1 MATWVDIDDVHF
13 TKIREV
19 AIVTENMRKRS
30 ECKGSVH
37 DQAKKFLT
45 VMDMSNIPPGIRPS
59 MLILVFD
66 KYHAETQFCSLS
78 LRHTTSTHAPLE

>member
-13 TKIREV
+13 AKIREV

-45 VMDMSNIPPGIRPS
+45 VMDS
-59 MLILVFD
+59 LIYLLVSGLP
-66 KYHAETQFCSLS
+66 C
-78 LRHTTSTHAPLE
+78 